1 MQMGIRAAGK
11 NDKML
16 ILDDVLMDKKPVYI
30 LSQSNLLAPVQ
41 RVLIIA
47 ASCGENAC
55 HVTCDL
61 RWYMMILGEAPYLG
75 SNLEKIPSSDLVSE

>member
-1 MQMGIRAAGK
+1 MTE
-11 NDKML
+11 
-16 ILDDVLMDKKPVYI
+16 MDKKPVYI

-47 ASCGENAC
+47 ASWAKM
-55 HVTCDL
+55 HLWQRDL